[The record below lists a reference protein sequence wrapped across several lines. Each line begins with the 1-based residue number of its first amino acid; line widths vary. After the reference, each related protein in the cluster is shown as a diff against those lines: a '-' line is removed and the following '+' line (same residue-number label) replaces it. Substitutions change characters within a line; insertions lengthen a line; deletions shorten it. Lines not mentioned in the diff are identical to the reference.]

1 MCMFF
6 TSAYLYGVTYSPI
19 LVMKLSNVRSATGL
33 DTFVLTCTVRIHLN
47 IHKDCSISYKYI
59 YIIIKNNHYIGLA
72 CTHVDHN
79 QTCVTIN

>member
-6 TSAYLYGVTYSPI
+6 TSAYLYGGIYSPI
-19 LVMKLSNVRSATGL
+19 LVMKLSNVRSVTDL

-47 IHKDCSISYKYI
+47 IHKACSISYKHIYIYIYI

-72 CTHVDHN
+72 
-79 QTCVTIN
+79 